1 MYVCISV
8 QPTNGMAAN
17 GYRTRATL
25 ANKWIARRPGI
36 SAHSDNKHS
45 KDRPARPGQVH
56 PSGMAA
62 IGFRTGAT
70 LANKLI
76 ARRPGFSA
84 HSDDKHSKDLLER
97 PDQKNPDP
105 RAAQREAVEM
115 NALQ

>member
-1 MYVCISV
+1 MCLYV
-8 QPTNGMAAN
+8 QPTNGTLAI
-17 GYRTRATL
+17 GLHTGATM
-25 ANKWIARRPGI
+25 ANKWIARRPGF
-36 SAHSDNKHS
+36 SAHSDNKQS
-45 KDRPARPGQVH
+45 KDRPARPGPVH

-76 ARRPGFSA
+76 ARRLRISA

-97 PDQKNPDP
+97 PDQIHPDL